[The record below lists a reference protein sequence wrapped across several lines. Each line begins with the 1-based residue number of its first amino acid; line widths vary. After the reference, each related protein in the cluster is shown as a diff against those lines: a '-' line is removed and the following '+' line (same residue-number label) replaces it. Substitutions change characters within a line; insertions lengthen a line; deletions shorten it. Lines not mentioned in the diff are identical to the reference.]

1 MGLNDIPIFAMLKS
15 RLGYVN
21 ARQKL
26 LSENVANAD
35 TPGYVPHDLK
45 SFSFD
50 GAVQRAATGSAAEG
64 LALTD
69 AGHIQSPTAATTA
82 GGAFRGVDDPDSEAR
97 IDGNQVVL
105 EEQMMKLTQARIDY
119 EAAVD
124 FYQQSLNLINTAG
137 RSPGKT
143 A

>member
-1 MGLNDIPIFAMLKS
+1 MGDPTIFSVLKS
-15 RLGYVN
+15 KMDFVN
-21 ARQKL
+21 QRQKL

-35 TPGYVPHDLK
+35 TPGYAPRDLK
-45 SFSFD
+45 PFTLSWAMKHAGVSSS
-50 GAVQRAATGSAAEG
+50 VG
-64 LALTD
+64 LAKTD
-69 AGHIQSPTAATTA
+69 AGHMA
-82 GGAFRGVDDPDSEAR
+82 GPSDGGNADKAFNNSTGADSEVR

-124 FYQQSLNLINTAG
+124 FYQQTNSLLTAAAK
-137 RSPGKT
+137 SPGKV

>member
-1 MGLNDIPIFAMLKS
+1 MADPTIFSVLKS
-15 RLGYVN
+15 KMDFVN
-21 ARQKL
+21 QRQKL

-35 TPGYVPHDLK
+35 TPGYAPRDLK
-45 SFSFD
+45 PFTLSWAMKHAGVSSS
-50 GAVQRAATGSAAEG
+50 VG
-64 LALTD
+64 LAKTD
-69 AGHIQSPTAATTA
+69 AGHMAGPNDGGNADKAFNNTT
-82 GGAFRGVDDPDSEAR
+82 GADSEVR

-124 FYQQSLNLINTAG
+124 FYQQTNSLLTAAAK
-137 RSPGKT
+137 SPGKV

>member
-1 MGLNDIPIFAMLKS
+1 MAEPTIFAVLKS
-15 RLGYVN
+15 KLDYVN
-21 ARQKL
+21 QRQKL

-35 TPGYVPHDLK
+35 TPGYAPRDLK
-45 SFSFD
+45 PFTFAWAMKHAGLSQGVGLAKTDASHMGGSRD
-50 GAVQRAATGSAAEG
+50 GSRSDNAFNNATGA
-64 LALTD
+64 
-69 AGHIQSPTAATTA
+69 
-82 GGAFRGVDDPDSEAR
+82 DSEVR

-124 FYQQSLNLINTAG
+124 FYQQTNSLLTAAAK
-137 RSPGKT
+137 SPGKV